1 MSRREGTL
9 RSPLMSRLGS
19 SLVLACLAAAG
30 CARSVGPARTTEEAR
45 ARVGTLL
52 DSPDAGAAEFAG
64 IGPEAVPA
72 LQAELVDAQASD
84 PRRLAAARALADLP
98 GRAGLG
104 VLGDAV
110 ASPRLTPALR
120 DAVAEELGSHDR
132 EEAVARLEPLLGA
145 ADPSVRGAA
154 ARGLGR
160 AGGAAARK
168 SLEDRLEREE
178 DPGVRERLQASLA
191 QAQP

>member
-1 MSRREGTL
+1 M
-9 RSPLMSRLGS
+9 
-19 SLVLACLAAAG
+19 
-30 CARSVGPARTTEEAR
+30 
-45 ARVGTLL
+45 RVGALL
-52 DSPDAGAAEFAG
+52 DAPDAGATEFASVG
-64 IGPEAVPA
+64 AEALPA
-72 LQAELVDAQASD
+72 LQAELLEPRASD
-84 PRRLAAARALADLP
+84 ARRLAAARALAGLP
-98 GRAGLG
+98 GKEGLA

-110 ASPRLTPALR
+110 GSARLAPGLR

-132 EEAVARLEPLLGA
+132 DEAVARLGPLLGA
-145 ADPSVRGAA
+145 TDPSVRSAA

>member
-1 MSRREGTL
+1 
-9 RSPLMSRLGS
+9 MSRLCP
-19 SLVLACLAAAG
+19 SLLLACLTAAA
-30 CARSVGPARTTEEAR
+30 CARSMGPARTTEEAR
-45 ARVGTLL
+45 SRVASLL
-52 DSPDAGAAEFAG
+52 DAPDAGVPDFAA

-72 LQAELVDAQASD
+72 LQAELLDTQATQG
-84 PRRLAAARALADLP
+84 RRRAAARALAVLP
-98 GRAGLG
+98 GRAGLAT
-104 VLGDAV
+104 LGDAV
-110 ASPRLTPALR
+110 ASPRLTPELR

-132 EEAVARLEPLLGA
+132 DEAVARLGPLLGA
-145 ADPSVRGAA
+145 QDPSVRSAA

>member
-1 MSRREGTL
+1 M
-9 RSPLMSRLGS
+9 
-19 SLVLACLAAAG
+19 
-30 CARSVGPARTTEEAR
+30 GPAHTTEEAR
-45 ARVGTLL
+45 SRVSSLL
-52 DSPDAGAAEFAG
+52 DAPDAGAPDFAA

-72 LQAELVDAQASD
+72 LQAELLDTQATQG
-84 PRRLAAARALADLP
+84 RRRAAARALAVLP
-98 GRAGLG
+98 GRAGLAT
-104 VLGDAV
+104 LGDAV
-110 ASPRLTPALR
+110 ASPRLTPELR

-132 EEAVARLEPLLGA
+132 DEAVARLGPLLGA
-145 ADPSVRGAA
+145 QDPSVRSAA

-168 SLEDRLEREE
+168 SLEDQLEREE

>member
-1 MSRREGTL
+1 
-9 RSPLMSRLGS
+9 MSRLCP
-19 SLVLACLAAAG
+19 SLLLACLTAAA
-30 CARSVGPARTTEEAR
+30 CARSMGPAHTTEEAR
-45 ARVGTLL
+45 SRVSSLL
-52 DSPDAGAAEFAG
+52 DAPDAGAPDFAA

-72 LQAELVDAQASD
+72 LLAELLDTQATQG
-84 PRRLAAARALADLP
+84 RRRAAARALAVLP
-98 GRAGLG
+98 GRAGLAT
-104 VLGDAV
+104 LGDAV
-110 ASPRLTPALR
+110 ASPRLTPELR

-132 EEAVARLEPLLGA
+132 DEAVARLGPLLGA
-145 ADPSVRGAA
+145 QDPSVRSAA

-168 SLEDRLEREE
+168 SLEDQLEREE

>member
-1 MSRREGTL
+1 MSRPGP
-9 RSPLMSRLGS
+9 PL
-19 SLVLACLAAAG
+19 LACLCVLA
-30 CARSVGPARTTEEAR
+30 CARSVGPARTGEEAR
-45 ARVGTLL
+45 VRVAALL
-52 DSPDAGAAEFAG
+52 DAPDAGAPDFAG

-72 LQAELVDAQASD
+72 LQAELLDPQATEA
-84 PRRLAAARALADLP
+84 RRLAAARALGGLP

-104 VLGDAV
+104 TLGEAV
-110 ASPRLTPALR
+110 SSPRLTPALR
-120 DAVAEELGSHDR
+120 DAAAEELGSHDR
-132 EEAVARLEPLLGA
+132 DEAVARLGPLLG
-145 ADPSVRGAA
+145 DPEPSVRSAA
-154 ARGLGR
+154 AKGLGR

>member
-1 MSRREGTL
+1 
-9 RSPLMSRLGS
+9 MSRLG
-19 SLVLACLAAAG
+19 LALLLPFLASAA
-30 CARSVGPARTTEEAR
+30 CTRSVGPARSSEEAR
-45 ARVGTLL
+45 GRVTALL
-52 DSPDAGAAEFAG
+52 DAPDAGPSEFAA
-64 IGPEAVPA
+64 IGAEAVPA
-72 LQAELVDAQASD
+72 LQTELLDSQASD
-84 PRRLAAARALADLP
+84 ARRLAAARALAALP
-98 GRAGLG
+98 GRAGLA

-110 ASPRLTPALR
+110 ASPRLSPPLR
-120 DAVAEELGSHDR
+120 DPVAEELGSHDR
-132 EEAVARLEPLLGA
+132 DEAVARLGPLLGA
-145 ADPSVRGAA
+145 TDPSVRSAA

>member
-1 MSRREGTL
+1 
-9 RSPLMSRLGS
+9 MSRLVPA
-19 SLVLACLAAAG
+19 LLLACAVAS
-30 CARSVGPARTTEEAR
+30 CARSLGPARTSEEAR
-45 ARVGTLL
+45 GRVADLL
-52 DSPDAGAAEFAG
+52 AQPDAGAPDFAA

-72 LQAELVDAQASD
+72 LQAELLDPKASD
-84 PRRLAAARALADLP
+84 ARRLAAARALAGLP
-98 GRAGLG
+98 DHAGLA

-110 ASPRLTPALR
+110 ASPKLTPALR
-120 DAVAEELGSHDR
+120 DAVADELGSHDR
-132 EEAVARLEPLLGA
+132 DEAVSRLGPLLA
-145 ADPSVRGAA
+145 APDPSVRAAA

-168 SLEDRLEREE
+168 SLEDRLERED